1 LTQKEVGFVLK
12 RWALFVLL
20 IAGMGCSGDL
30 RSDPVDTSALW
41 PELPSQETV
50 KEPITFVPRGEG
62 AQYGLPR
69 AAEASSI
76 ADLIALLPNEDVGFG
91 DARTFTSSAGR
102 LLCPSGGQEVLA
114 QLPMD
119 IEGVVTLH
127 PRRYMKI
134 PVCDQDEKH
143 YGVFTIED
151 DTGGIV
157 VLRDSRIAHFDV
169 GDRVRMRVHALTL
182 TYLGPETRA
191 VLSASTELLEATSSI
206 EGVQGSVLYETTDE
220 PFGLADFSRVRR
232 VTGYTVQS
240 PTNKNFSSLVI
251 SNRYIPEPNGA
262 DVDRIC
268 ELNCLGQCNV
278 GAGGCGEAVCS
289 DLICKSLCEGAGATF
304 NSDALPICWQ
314 AGLDTELAR
323 RGYSYPLGSHL
334 SVTGPVVDNYDVQI
348 WVQQLGQ
355 IEVLGEN

>member
-1 LTQKEVGFVLK
+1 MV
-12 RWALFVLL
+12 
-20 IAGMGCSGDL
+20 GCSGDL
-30 RSDPVDTSALW
+30 REDPVDTSALW
-41 PELPSQETV
+41 PELPSQEQV
-50 KEPITFVPRGEG
+50 EEPITFMARSDD
-62 AQYGLPR
+62 AKYGLPR
-69 AAEASSI
+69 EGVSSI
-76 ADLIALLPNEDVGFG
+76 ADLIALLPQEDVGFG
-91 DARTFTSSAGR
+91 DARTFTSAAGR
-102 LLCPSGGQEVLA
+102 LLCPSGGQEVVS

-151 DTGGIV
+151 DTAGIV

-191 VLSASTELLEATSSI
+191 VLSASTELLDESTS
-206 EGVQGSVLYETTDE
+206 GSEVSDLVLYRDTSA
-220 PFGLADFSRVRR
+220 PFGLSDISRVRR

-240 PTNKNFSSLVI
+240 PTNKNFSSLI
-251 SNRYIPEPNGA
+251 LANRYIPEPSGA
-262 DVDRIC
+262 EVDRIC

-278 GAGGCGEAVCS
+278 GAGGCGEGVCT
-289 DLICKSLCEGAGATF
+289 DLICKSLCEGEGAAF
-304 NSDALPICWQ
+304 DADALPICWQ

-355 IEVLGEN
+355 IEVLDEN